1 MFNRRR
7 KTQTVA
13 FSSCGSVYWAP
24 LEHERHTGKS
34 HVLTLDHLGQSTAG
48 AALPSDTD
56 RSNGRAQGKPP
67 CSQDATH
74 DDHPAS
80 IWSDSSKHIP
90 FCTYQHTLH
99 FTGSTTYDALACC
112 APVATI
118 RQDRS
123 VHQAPKGSE
132 QFDLCITQGWPS
144 GSPCLSRRYD
154 LIGERMRDG
163 PLVRST
169 PYLTREIWRLQTLRP
184 AAFDNCTYT
193 RLEIEVRM

>member
-34 HVLTLDHLGQSTAG
+34 HVLTRGHHGQSTAG

-56 RSNGRAQGKPP
+56 SSNSRAQGKPP

-80 IWSDSSKHIP
+80 TWSDSSKHIP
-90 FCTYQHTLH
+90 FCTYQHTSYS
-99 FTGSTTYDALACC
+99 TGSTTYDALACC
-112 APVATI
+112 ALLWPQSGKIGAYIKHRKARNSSTC
-118 RQDRS
+118 
-123 VHQAPKGSE
+123 ALPKGG
-132 QFDLCITQGWPS
+132 L
-144 GSPCLSRRYD
+144 
-154 LIGERMRDG
+154 
-163 PLVRST
+163 
-169 PYLTREIWRLQTLRP
+169 
-184 AAFDNCTYT
+184 
-193 RLEIEVRM
+193 LEAPVFLEDMI